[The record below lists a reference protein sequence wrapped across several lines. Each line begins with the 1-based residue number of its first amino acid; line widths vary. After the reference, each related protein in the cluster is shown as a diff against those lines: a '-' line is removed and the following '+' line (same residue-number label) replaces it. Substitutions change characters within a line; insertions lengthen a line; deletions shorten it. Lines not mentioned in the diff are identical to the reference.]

1 MRCLLVPRAIFLPV
15 ARRDLFPRV
24 VEVDC
29 LLEILHCEI
38 VCAVMWIRVMCV
50 VAAMLRVAAI
60 RKSWFD
66 GIGRWAAIAFEWVLG
81 GLSSVKGAKGL
92 EMGGQRPKSKPCAGD
107 KRSSGK
113 AGSAQR
119 FSPLVPCI
127 FVSCFSAKSC
137 RLKCGVR
144 SWRQMRCQT
153 IKKQESRDVLV
164 RW

>member
-119 FSPLVPCI
+119 FSPLEP
-127 FVSCFSAKSC
+127 CFSDSPQS
-137 RLKCGVR
+137 RLGIMCGVK
-144 SWRQMRCQT
+144 SWRNNALSQR
-153 IKKQESRDVLV
+153 KKQGSRGCLIC
-164 RW
+164 